1 MRNTAET
8 CDHRLLVYPP
18 GNLKVC
24 SKWGFPGAGVDMLHP
39 ANDRTS
45 TTTTT
50 SATSTTTT
58 SATSDNF
65 ESNLNNKFTKFSFV
79 EPSPTSFNAGTWFCN
94 QKKLKRGESLCL
106 CVLFAPCSC
115 NFSWGQPV
123 SSARAGGR
131 FRPSPGRQWRPAVS
145 MCLF

>member
-39 ANDRTS
+39 ANDRTN

-50 SATSTTTT
+50 SATSTTTS
-58 SATSDNF
+58 SATRDNF
-65 ESNLNNKFTKFSFV
+65 ESNLNNQFTNLVSL
-79 EPSPTSFNAGTWFCN
+79 SPPQHRSMLVHGFATR
-94 QKKLKRGESLCL
+94 KKLKRGESLCL
-106 CVLFAPCSC
+106 CVLFAP
-115 NFSWGQPV
+115 
-123 SSARAGGR
+123 
-131 FRPSPGRQWRPAVS
+131 
-145 MCLF
+145 